1 MRLDPAGVPLLNLG
15 KRAIRA
21 RCLLAAGSG
30 LALLLAAG
38 CGSSGSPG
46 GAVSGTVVI
55 AAVPGVADAA
65 IYLAQKDGLFAAEGL
80 DHVTIDSSFTSQSQ
94 VMNAL
99 KSGNADIAA
108 SDYGNIFYQQA
119 QSGDLRILA
128 DGYDATTGSL
138 EMLTYPDS
146 LIQNPSDLTKPNDNP
161 GLKIGVPDDDDLP
174 SGAIASGSEIPQS
187 LDVAAATTVLTN
199 FVGHAADSIQW
210 VAMSQQQEVRELQHH
225 QLDAILVSEPYVY
238 QAESM
243 LSAAEVLDACSGE
256 TAGLPLLGYVAQSSW
271 VKQNSGAVADF
282 QAALAKA
289 QADASL
295 AGQVQKVLP
304 STVPGMTVQDA
315 DLITVG
321 TYPTTTSIPNLQSV
335 VVLMSNAGMVDAAPG
350 TVGARRLNINSMLV
364 KSPS

>member
-15 KRAIRA
+15 RRAIRA

-38 CGSSGSPG
+38 CGNSGSPG
-46 GAVSGTVVI
+46 GAVSSTVVI
-55 AAVPGVADAA
+55 AAVPGVSDAA

-80 DHVTIDSSFTSQSQ
+80 DHVTIDSSYSSQSQ

-99 KSGNADIAA
+99 TSGNADIAA
-108 SDYGNIFYQQA
+108 SDYGNIFYRQA
-119 QSGDLRILA
+119 QSGHLRILA

-146 LIQNPSDLTKPNDNP
+146 PIQNPAELTKAKYNP
-161 GLKIGVPDDDDLP
+161 SLKIGVPEDDDLP
-174 SGAIASGSEIPQS
+174 KGAISPDSGIPQS
-187 LDVAAATTVLTN
+187 LDVAAAATVLTN
-199 FVGHAADSIQW
+199 FVENAADSITW
-210 VAMSQQQEVRELQHH
+210 VAMSQQQEIRELQHH
-225 QLDAILVSEPYVY
+225 QLEAILLSEPYVY
-238 QAESM
+238 EAESE
-243 LSAAEVLDACSGE
+243 LSAVEVLDACSGE

-295 AGQVQKVLP
+295 AGQVQKILP
-304 STVPGMTVQDA
+304 SAVPGMTVQDA

-321 TYPTTTSIPNLQSV
+321 TYPTSTSVQALQSV
-335 VVLMSNAGMVDAAPG
+335 VNLMSDERMLSGA
-350 TVGARRLNINSMLV
+350 TVSVSSMLV
-364 KSPS
+364 NSHS

>member
-15 KRAIRA
+15 RRAIRA

-38 CGSSGSPG
+38 CGNSGSPG
-46 GAVSGTVVI
+46 GAVSSTVVI
-55 AAVPGVADAA
+55 AAVPGVSDAA

-80 DHVTIDSSFTSQSQ
+80 DHVTIDSSYSSQSQ

-99 KSGNADIAA
+99 KGGNADIAA

-119 QSGDLRILA
+119 LSGDLRILA
-128 DGYDATTGSL
+128 DGYDSTTGSL
-138 EMLTYPDS
+138 EMLTYPGS
-146 LIQNPSDLTKPNDNP
+146 RILNPADLTKTKDNP
-161 GLKIGVPDDDDLP
+161 TLEIGVPDDDDLP
-174 SGAIASGSEIPQS
+174 NGAIPATSAAPHS
-187 LDVAAATTVLTN
+187 LDVAAASAVLTN
-199 FVGHAADSIQW
+199 FVGNAADSIHW
-210 VAMSQQQEVRELQHH
+210 IAMSQQQEVRELQHH
-225 QLDAILVSEPYVY
+225 QLEAVLLSEPYVY
-238 QAESM
+238 EAESQ
-243 LSAAEVLDACSGE
+243 LSAVEVLDACSGQ

-321 TYPTTTSIPNLQSV
+321 TYPTSTSVQALQSV
-335 VVLMSNAGMVDAAPG
+335 VNLMSDANMLPG
-350 TVGARRLNINSMLV
+350 ATIRLSQMLV
-364 KSPS
+364 GSQS

>member
-15 KRAIRA
+15 RRAIRA
-21 RCLLAAGSG
+21 RCVLAAGSG

-46 GAVSGTVVI
+46 GAVSGSVVI
-55 AAVPGVADAA
+55 AAEPGVADAA

-80 DHVTIDSSFTSQSQ
+80 EHVSIVAYQSQNQ

-119 QSGDLRILA
+119 QAPDLRILA

-138 EMLTYPDS
+138 EMLTYPGSPITD
-146 LIQNPSDLTKPNDNP
+146 PHKLTPATGP
-161 GLKIGVPDDDDLP
+161 GAVIGVPEDDLLP
-174 SGAIASGSEIPQS
+174 SAAQRIPNVPGS
-187 LDVAAATTVLTN
+187 LDVAAATDVLEN
-199 FVGHAADSIQW
+199 FVLNAVDSVTW
-210 VAMSQQQEVRELQHH
+210 KPMSQQQEVSELQSHKL
-225 QLDAILVSEPYVY
+225 QAILVSEPYVY
-238 QAESM
+238 QAESK
-243 LSAAEVLDACSGE
+243 LGAVEVLDACSGE

-271 VKQNSGAVADF
+271 VRQNSSAVADF

-304 STVPGMTVQDA
+304 GAVPGMTVQDA

-321 TYPTTTSIPNLQSV
+321 SYPTSTSVQALQSV
-335 VVLMSNAGMVDAAPG
+335 VNLMSAEKIIDGA
-350 TVGARRLNINSMLV
+350 TVKLSKMLV
-364 KSPS
+364 GS

>member
-15 KRAIRA
+15 RRAIRA

-38 CGSSGSPG
+38 CGNSGSPG

-55 AAVPGVADAA
+55 AAVPGVSDAA

-80 DHVTIDSSFTSQSQ
+80 DHVTIDSSYSSQSQ

-99 KSGNADIAA
+99 KGGNADIAA
-108 SDYGNIFYQQA
+108 SDYGNIFYQQSQA
-119 QSGDLRILA
+119 PTLRILA

-138 EMLTYPDS
+138 EMLTWPGS
-146 LIQNPSDLTKPNDNP
+146 PIQNPKDLTNGSGAVVGVPNDD
-161 GLKIGVPDDDDLP
+161 LLP
-174 SGAIASGSEIPQS
+174 SAATKANGTAPSS
-187 LDVAAATTVLTN
+187 LDQAAALDVLKN
-199 FVGHAADSIQW
+199 FVENAAYDVHW
-210 VAMSQQQEVRELQHH
+210 KPMSQRQELSELRTH

-238 QAESM
+238 EAEST
-243 LSAAEVLDACSGE
+243 LSAVEVLDACSGE

-271 VKQNSGAVADF
+271 VKQNSSAVADF

-321 TYPTTTSIPNLQSV
+321 TYPTSTSDQALQSV
-335 VVLMSNAGMVDAAPG
+335 VNLMSDENMFTGG
-350 TVGARRLNINSMLV
+350 TTPIIRKMLV
-364 KSPS
+364 GSAN